1 MMAVELKKQGMV
13 RMKDLVQ
20 ANGEA
25 VLPQSEKYAQEA
37 LTIPDEASLS

>member
-1 MMAVELKKQGMV
+1 MIAVELKKQGTA

-25 VLPQSEKYAQEA
+25 VPPQSEKYAQEA